1 MKLSIILTMLGAY
14 LLFLVTQLPAGL
26 VFSLTKDYLGD
37 VEIAQ
42 PEGTFWKGSSS
53 QVRYADIDLGR
64 LLWDARPLNLLL
76 GEWSNRV
83 SVDGTIPG
91 QANIGLSF
99 GPRVSLSDAVF
110 SFDLADLEQIKPGL
124 AAMGIN
130 LGGELSAT
138 LDELVMTHGKLQRV
152 DGVLTLQGLVIP
164 RDQNLGDFT
173 GELVTD
179 DEGTMRFT
187 FRSVGDAGPG
197 VQGLL
202 TMTPDARIA
211 LDLFVTNPDAFGKT
225 FSSIYKS
232 VSASEQG
239 GYRFEWQGEL
249 GDLSKYL

>member
-1 MKLSIILTMLGAY
+1 MKLSIILTTLGAY

-26 VFSLTKDYLGD
+26 VFSLAKDSLGD

-42 PEGTFWKGSSS
+42 PEGTFWKGTSS

-64 LLWDARPLNLLL
+64 LQWDSRPLNLLL

-83 SVDGTIPG
+83 AVDGTIPG

-110 SFDLADLEQIKPGL
+110 SFDLADLEKIKPGL

-138 LDELVMTHGKLQRV
+138 LDELVMTEGKLQRAE
-152 DGVLTLQGLVIP
+152 GVLTLEGLVIP
-164 RDQNLGDFT
+164 GGQDLGDFA

-179 DEGTMRFT
+179 GEGTLRFT
-187 FRSVGDAGPG
+187 FRSVGDAGPRAE
-197 VQGLL
+197 GLL
-202 TMTPDARIA
+202 TMTPDTLMA
-211 LDLFVTNPDAFGKT
+211 LDLFVTNPDSFGKT
-225 FSSIYKS
+225 FSSIFKS

-239 GYRFEWQGEL
+239 GYRFKWQGEL
-249 GDLSKYL
+249 EDLSRYL